1 MLCVSLACNPHP
13 TVGLPWRPGLP
24 MLPAFLLCRLVWLP
38 VAGPILPAL
47 GPRATEGCAHL
58 CSQTCARHLRTATPS
73 RSIGHSVARCSGG
86 WVTHP
91 WTVWTSKIGL
101 GLSLSSSWFSPVWVT
116 SGACWRPSRRLLPLG
131 CYGYGSRRLN
141 PPQTSPWSVLGTS
154 DRLVGYGAHRMAGRR
169 WLSWFSWY
177 FVPWS
182 AVASNNRKRREETF
196 PTFTIGITRQT
207 GLDMILPCLSSYA

>member
-1 MLCVSLACNPHP
+1 MRSLVFPDLRSSSENSNSESVDWSQCREVFRR
-13 TVGLPWRPGLP
+13 VGNTPLE
-24 MLPAFLLCRLVWLP
+24 RL
-38 VAGPILPAL
+38 
-47 GPRATEGCAHL
+47 T
-58 CSQTCARHLRTATPS
+58 SQ
-73 RSIGHSVARCSGG
+73 
-86 WVTHP
+86 
-91 WTVWTSKIGL
+91 IGL
-101 GLSLSSSWFSPVWVT
+101 GLSLWSSWFSPVWVT
-116 SGACWRPSRRLLPLG
+116 SGACWRPSRRLSPLG
-131 CYGYGSRRLN
+131 CFGYGSRRLS

-182 AVASNNRKRREETF
+182 AIASNNRKRREETF